1 MRTHAHTCPEIAR
14 SRGNDPQNAFTRG
27 RLVAVTECVLL
38 CRAWDG
44 KTSNT
49 ITATGFLTTIDR
61 TTTTTTAA
69 AAATTTTAGLL
80 EL

>member
-1 MRTHAHTCPEIAR
+1 
-14 SRGNDPQNAFTRG
+14 
-27 RLVAVTECVLL
+27 VTECVLL